1 MVKVNFINSISNLE
15 RSAIFVDDKLNLPEN
30 INILDSHIAD
40 EVKKFLKVQKDFKGQ
55 FGETKYLTVPTINGY
70 AGIKIIG
77 IGSTKEITS
86 LKLESLGGKIF
97 KLHQKFKE
105 VNILPLKEE
114 HAAHIAFGF
123 ALASYDFDKYKTVK
137 KPEEK
142 RLLRAVNFIVKDSKK
157 IEKDFE
163 HHSKLQD
170 AIFWTRDLVNEVP
183 NVLNPEEYAKR
194 IVDKLKPLGVEVEVL
209 EEDKMRKLGMNA
221 LLGVAQ
227 GSVNKPR
234 FVVLKYDNAAK
245 GSKHFGLVGKGVT
258 FDTGGI
264 SLKPADRMHLMKYDM
279 GGSAAVVGAVAAL
292 AKLKAKVNVVAAV
305 ALVENMPDGK
315 AQRPGDV
322 IKTMSGQ
329 TVEVLNT
336 DAEGRLILADALWY
350 VQDKFNPSHII
361 DLATLTGAIVVSLGS
376 SFSGCFSNDDKLVD
390 KIIKT
395 GKEVN
400 ELVWRMPLH
409 EDFEK
414 MIVSEVAD
422 WANIGSVRGAA
433 GSATAAHFLEKFVN
447 NTPWAHL
454 DIAGMAWEHGIKDTC
469 PKGATGYGVR
479 LLTKFLQDHYA

>member
-1 MVKVNFINSISNLE
+1 MIKVNFTNSISNLDH
-15 RSAIFVDDKLNLPEN
+15 IVILVDDKLNLPDN
-30 INILDSHIAD
+30 ISILDSNVTSEI
-40 EVKKFLKVQKDFKGQ
+40 KKFLKSLEDFKAK
-55 FGETKYLTVPTINGY
+55 FGDMKHLTVPVNKGY
-70 AGIKIIG
+70 ASIKVIS
-77 IGSTKEITS
+77 IGSEKEITNQ
-86 LKLESLGGKIF
+86 KLENIGGRIF
-97 KLHQKFKE
+97 KYHQKFKE
-105 VNILPLKEE
+105 VNVLLVKEE
-114 HAAHIAFGF
+114 YATHLAFGF
-123 ALASYDFDKYKTVK
+123 GLAAYDFDKYKTVK

-142 RLLRAVNFIVKDSKK
+142 KLLQAIHFIVQDSKK
-157 IEKDFE
+157 IEKDFD
-163 HHSKLQD
+163 HNRKLQD

-183 NVLNPEEYAKR
+183 NVLNPEEYARR
-194 IVDKLKPLGVEVEVL
+194 IVDQFKPLGVEVEVL

-227 GSVNKPR
+227 GSVNKPKL
-234 FVVLKYDNAAK
+234 VVLKYNNAEK
-245 GSKHFGLVGKGVT
+245 DSKPFGLVGKGVT

-264 SLKPADRMHLMKYDM
+264 SLKPADSMHLMKYDM
-279 GGSAAVVGAVAAL
+279 GGSAAVVGAVSAL
-292 AKLKAKVNVVAAV
+292 AKLKAKVNIVAAV

-322 IKTMSGQ
+322 VKTMSGQ

-350 VQDKFNPSHII
+350 VQDKFKPSHII
-361 DLATLTGAIVVSLGS
+361 NLATLTGAIVVSLGS
-376 SFSGCFSNDDKLVD
+376 SFSGCFSNDDKLAD
-390 KIIKT
+390 KIIET

-447 NTPWAHL
+447 KTPWAHL
-454 DIAGMAWEHGIKDTC
+454 DIAGMAWEHGLKDTC
-469 PKGATGYGVR
+469 PNGATGYGVR
-479 LLTKFLQDHYA
+479 LLTKLLQDHYA

>member
-1 MVKVNFINSISNLE
+1 MVKVNFANSVGNLDH
-15 RSAIFVDDKLNLPEN
+15 SAIFVDDKLNLPEN
-30 INILDSHIAD
+30 INVLDSHIGD
-40 EVKKFLKVQKDFKGQ
+40 EVKKFLKTQKEFKAQ
-55 FGETKYLTVPTINGY
+55 FGEMKYLTVSTKQGY
-70 AGIKIIG
+70 AGIKIIS
-77 IGSTKEITS
+77 IGSAKEITAS
-86 LKLESLGGKIF
+86 KLEKLGGRIF
-97 KLHQKFKE
+97 KLNQKFKE
-105 VNILPLKEE
+105 INILPLKEE
-114 HAAHIAFGF
+114 HATDLAFGF
-123 ALASYDFDKYKTVK
+123 GLASYDFDKYKTVK

-142 RLLRAVNFIVKDSKK
+142 KILQAVHFIVKDSKN
-157 IEKDFE
+157 IEKDFD
-163 HHSKLQD
+163 SKRKLQD

-183 NVLNPEEYAKR
+183 NVLNPEEYTKR
-194 IVDKLKPLGVEVEVL
+194 IVDQLKPLGVDIEIF

-227 GSVNKPR
+227 GSVNKPKL
-234 FVVLKYDNAAK
+234 VVLKYNNAAK
-245 GSKHFGLVGKGVT
+245 DSKPFALVGKGVT

-279 GGSAAVVGAVAAL
+279 GGSAAVVGAIAAL
-292 AKLKAKVNVVAAV
+292 AKVKAKVNVVAAV

-322 IKTMSGQ
+322 VKTMSGQ

-350 VQDKFNPSHII
+350 IQDKFKPSHIV

-400 ELVWRMPLH
+400 ELVWRLPLH

-447 NTPWAHL
+447 KTPWAHL
-454 DIAGMAWEHGIKDTC
+454 DIAGMAWEHMDKDTC
-469 PKGATGYGVR
+469 PKGATAYGVR
-479 LLTKFLQDHYA
+479 LLTKLLQDHYA